1 MLSWR
6 CEALC
11 NRVQGWWCF
20 KGGKVDVTKKKTKL
34 PKATQKLKGLWS
46 SHFLVKVANIFE
58 MDMEIKVRDLPQSSR
73 SFCVSSCNYLPRWGI
88 WPVGS
93 FGIYRP
99 WKHQAQTLELCHLL
113 ASNSEIGICV
123 APSIEISLDS
133 NTQKSGNRKVKFS
146 IDAVW
151 NFENHLK
158 RTSTFVPG
166 KQARKQAHAIC
177 KSIKCS
183 SAAHVEKL
191 RNIKGS
197 VSPQLQFGRSL
208 FVSSCNYLPRW
219 RIWLVESF
227 GIYRPERTGHKLFEL
242 RHVFTFNSEIRIC
255 VAPSIEISLNS
266 NTQRVET
273 ERFILPLGIK
283 LMRYA
288 SPSSALA
295 PLTWRN

>member
-1 MLSWR
+1 ML
-6 CEALC
+6 
-11 NRVQGWWCF
+11 
-20 KGGKVDVTKKKTKL
+20 
-34 PKATQKLKGLWS
+34 
-46 SHFLVKVANIFE
+46 
-58 MDMEIKVRDLPQSSR
+58 
-73 SFCVSSCNYLPRWGI
+73 
-88 WPVGS
+88 
-93 FGIYRP
+93 
-99 WKHQAQTLELCHLL
+99 
-113 ASNSEIGICV
+113 
-123 APSIEISLDS
+123 
-133 NTQKSGNRKVKFS
+133 
-146 IDAVW
+146 
-151 NFENHLK
+151 FENHLK

-227 GIYRPERTGHKLFEL
+227 GIYRPESTGHKLFEL

-273 ERFILPLGIK
+273 ERFYFAPGNQAHAICKSIK
-283 LMRYA
+283 C
-288 SPSSALA
+288 SSAAHVEKL
-295 PLTWRN
+295 RNIEGSVSPQLQSGRSLFVSSCNYLPRWSIRPAESFGIYRPESTIHKLLSCAMYSLQIPKSWFGLHHP